1 MEASEEGA
9 ACPAVPPRRR
19 RRARAAVSAAV
30 ARCPMPLLC
39 ALFGGAAPKREVQR
53 AFISISQSVEAV
65 HPNSAVH
72 PKGEDEPAL
81 LTCFKAT
88 IWRHAAPAPRPG
100 SAEKESLRSL
110 SKGLPCA
117 AAAAQ
122 NPRSDRSTKD
132 ALRGLHRPR

>member
-72 PKGEDEPAL
+72 PKGEDEPSSHVLQGHDLEA
-81 LTCFKAT
+81 
-88 IWRHAAPAPRPG
+88 RRP
-100 SAEKESLRSL
+100 SPQAR
-110 SKGLPCA
+110 
-117 AAAAQ
+117 Q
-122 NPRSDRSTKD
+122 R
-132 ALRGLHRPR
+132 